1 MVFQSVWQVAFLP
14 HVNSKSMLSN
24 LNSASKCLPGASR
37 KTPRCRKMAQDVHKK
52 TSWAQLGSKMLQDR
66 AKMGLEASKMTQGC
80 PRLAQEDPPWT
91 ELRPKMLHD
100 RAKMGPPWAQ
110 LGTKKPKH
118 RSKIGPGRDAVSSR
132 QPCWPR
138 YSFPD
143 LQEELQDT
151 ELPSY
156 LLSKGGWRHGA

>member
-1 MVFQSVWQVAFLP
+1 MPQNAFLE
-14 HVNSKSMLSN
+14 
-24 LNSASKCLPGASR
+24 LPGKLPDAAR
-37 KTPRCRKMAQDVHKK
+37 LPKMCTKK

-118 RSKIGPGRDAVSSR
+118 RSKIGPGRDDVSSR

-138 YSFPD
+138 YSSPD

-151 ELPSY
+151 ELPTY
-156 LLSKGGWRHGA
+156 LPTCYQRGAGGMGRSPLDIYICQYPYPYPYPYI